1 VLSNETTPMG
11 LTDRPARLG
20 FWLIAVCSSA
30 VGAGVWAL
38 VPSEQAGNSVLVAGL
53 SMLVA
58 AGLRLAPPADPGA
71 WRHLLFPVVLFVEL
85 AALSLINPLAGQP
98 FLPMITLAFIYAGLA
113 CAPHQ
118 SWWLLPPAAAT
129 WLLAYDVPNLGPTP
143 ALFIRLPIG
152 MVVWV
157 LVAELL
163 ARHVSRVRRH
173 TDLLSERANTDPL
186 TGLSNR
192 RAMPQLLGNARAGDA
207 LVMLD
212 VDHFRR
218 INERLGHAGGDEV
231 LRRLGSV
238 IRSGLR
244 RPDHAV
250 RYGGEEILLL
260 LPGVMTPERTDAAL
274 HRLTEIW
281 TVAARGLGPDH
292 PVTFSVG
299 AAILRDLESPGEA
312 VQAAD
317 ALLYEAKQAGRN
329 CWRIRQP
336 DPAESLD
343 GAAV

>member
-1 VLSNETTPMG
+1 MG
-11 LTDRPARLG
+11 WAGRPARLG
-20 FWLIAVCSSA
+20 LLLVAVCSA
-30 VGAGVWAL
+30 GVAAGVWAL
-38 VPSEQAGNSVLVAGL
+38 VPPEQAATAVLVAGVSVLVA
-53 SMLVA
+53 V
-58 AGLRLAPPADPGA
+58 GLRLIPRVDVRT
-71 WRHLLFPVVLFVEL
+71 WSSLLFPLVLLAEL
-85 AALSLINPLAGQP
+85 AALALINPLAGQP
-98 FLPMITLAFIYAGLA
+98 FLPMITLVFIYAGLTG
-113 CAPHQ
+113 APHC

-129 WLLAYDVPNLGPTP
+129 WLLAYDVPSLGPTP

-163 ARHVSRVRRH
+163 ARHVSQVRRH
-173 TDLLSERANTDPL
+173 TDLLSEKANTDPL
-186 TGLSNR
+186 TGLANR
-192 RAMPQLLGNARAGDA
+192 RAMPQLLGSAQAGDA

-212 VDHFRR
+212 VDHFRL

-260 LPGVMTPERTDAAL
+260 LPGVLTVERAEAAL
-274 HRLTEIW
+274 RRLSEIW
-281 TVAARGLGPDH
+281 RVASRGLGHDVS
-292 PVTFSVG
+292 VTFSIG

-329 CWRIRQP
+329 CWRVRSTEPQSEP
-336 DPAESLD
+336 VESLD
-343 GAAV
+343 GVAV